1 MSQNA
6 PKIIDQHE
14 QEVRIQAYK
23 NCRGYSL
30 TLCDSLSPE
39 DHMIQ
44 GASFASP
51 PKWHLGH
58 TNWFFATFI
67 LEPLAL
73 APTVPTSWK
82 TLFNSYYNG
91 LGQPHARA
99 QRGILSRPALA
110 DILQWREQVDQQ
122 ILNALNEGLFSCTQL
137 QLIDLGIQHEMQHQ
151 ELLLTDLLY
160 SFSLNSSHPVYD
172 TSAVLPSPA
181 VSAIEWLEFNPGL
194 IEIGAGTEGFAFDN
208 EHPRHRHFLEPYA
221 IANRLVTNGEYRQ
234 FIEADGYLDAQWW
247 LSDGWDTVNKEQWRR
262 PLHWLDRDRTFSLQG
277 VRLTRPKRS
286 RVPPVGL

>member
-91 LGQPHARA
+91 LGQPHA
-99 QRGILSRPALA
+99 
-110 DILQWREQVDQQ
+110 
-122 ILNALNEGLFSCTQL
+122 
-137 QLIDLGIQHEMQHQ
+137 
-151 ELLLTDLLY
+151 
-160 SFSLNSSHPVYD
+160 
-172 TSAVLPSPA
+172 
-181 VSAIEWLEFNPGL
+181 
-194 IEIGAGTEGFAFDN
+194 
-208 EHPRHRHFLEPYA
+208 
-221 IANRLVTNGEYRQ
+221 
-234 FIEADGYLDAQWW
+234 
-247 LSDGWDTVNKEQWRR
+247 
-262 PLHWLDRDRTFSLQG
+262 
-277 VRLTRPKRS
+277 
-286 RVPPVGL
+286 